1 MNVQPNKSKQGINF
15 IDEDNSKVIS
25 NIIVKNLVWDGGWTE
40 IYSATIDLKGF
51 IKGFA
56 AHLATNKDLPFTDAL
71 GNVKSG
77 DFIEGYSASSEFPK
91 PGAHLT
97 RGKDYFEKKFTWA
110 KYPGYNE
117 IELVWEA
124 RTKSKFSQWG
134 WIHFKMDFSCRV
146 IKDVEVVENGQK
158 KIMQQ
163 GSWEFRNT
171 LTYYNSYVRDVL
183 WKTPFVKT
191 SPELQR
197 LMIDH
202 VYLANLER
210 DFDFMKV
217 KVKPLIWNYLYSTFR
232 Q

>member
-1 MNVQPNKSKQGINF
+1 MGIMPNDSKQNIVYSKGNKGI
-15 IDEDNSKVIS
+15 IEKQM
-25 NIIVKNLVWDGGWTE
+25 VWDGGWTE
-40 IYSATIDLKGF
+40 IYSATIDLKAF

-56 AHLATNKDLPFTDAL
+56 AHLATNKDLPFTDVIGEDIGTKTL
-71 GNVKSG
+71 T
-77 DFIEGYSASSEFPK
+77 EGYASSSEFAK

-97 RGKDYFEKKFTWA
+97 RGKNYFEKKFTWA

-117 IELVWEA
+117 IELGWEA
-124 RTKSKFSQWG
+124 KSKSKFSNFG
-134 WIHFKMDFSCRV
+134 WVHFKMDFCCRV

-171 LTYYNSYVRDVL
+171 LTYYNSYIRDYL
-183 WKTPFVKT
+183 WTVPFVKD
-191 SPELQR
+191 SPEIQR

-202 VYLANLER
+202 VYLPNLER
-210 DFDFMKV
+210 DFDFMKL
-217 KVKPLIWNYLYSTFR
+217 KVKPLIWNYLYKTFR